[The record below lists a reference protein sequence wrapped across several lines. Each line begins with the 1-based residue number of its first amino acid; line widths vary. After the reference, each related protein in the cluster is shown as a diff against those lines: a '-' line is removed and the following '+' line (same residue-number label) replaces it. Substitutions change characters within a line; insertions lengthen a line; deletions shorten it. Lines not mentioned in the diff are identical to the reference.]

1 MFIFLAMDKLEPVVD
16 TVVVVVS
23 ADAVGRSSLPS
34 FNGRVM
40 VVETVTKMLA
50 IAGYFS
56 GHHDVIVFQARG
68 QLG

>member
-1 MFIFLAMDKLEPVVD
+1 MDKLEPVVN
-16 TVVVVVS
+16 TVVVVVVVS

-40 VVETVTKMLA
+40 VVETVTKMFA
-50 IAGYFS
+50 IAGYLS